1 MWQTD
6 LVDLDAY
13 FARTGASASSSLT
26 ELHEA
31 HVRAIPFENIDVM
44 LGLVPSLDLADI
56 QAKLLGHRRG
66 GYCYEHQLLFTAV
79 LERLGYEV
87 RRRMGRVKTGPR
99 THFMSIV
106 SDDLGDHLVDVG
118 FGAGMLHPMPLVDGA
133 VVDQA
138 GWPHQL
144 RGVGPRWVLEK
155 QVADGWE
162 HMHAFEDDVEQLPVD
177 YLMANYY
184 VATHERSPFSR
195 QLVVMRLEPGLNR
208 RLVGSALT
216 IEHAGAEP
224 EISQVENLA
233 ETLKSLDIALT
244 EGELSHISSTSGT
257 PVAARS

>member
-56 QAKLLGHRRG
+56 QAKLVGRRRG

-79 LERLGYEV
+79 LERLGYTV
-87 RRRMGRVKTGPR
+87 KRRMSRVFTGPR

-106 SDDLGDHLVDVG
+106 DDHLVDVG
-118 FGAGMLHPMPLVDGA
+118 YGAGMLCPMPLVDGV
-133 VVDQA
+133 VVDQG
-138 GWPHQL
+138 GWPHRL
-144 RGVGPRWVLEK
+144 RRVEGRWVLEK
-155 QVADGWE
+155 QSEDGWDLQ
-162 HMHAFEDDVEQLPVD
+162 HAFEEDIEQLRPD
-177 YLMANYY
+177 YVAANHY

-195 QLVVMRLEPGLNR
+195 QLIVMRLEPGLSR
-208 RLVGSALT
+208 RLVGSKFT
-216 IEHAGAEP
+216 VEHAGEKP
-224 EISQVENLA
+224 EDSQVEDLA
-233 ETLKSLDIALT
+233 KTLESLDITLT
-244 EGELSHISSTSGT
+244 ERELSHISSTSGT
-257 PVAARS
+257 PVEARS

>member
-13 FARTGASASSSLT
+13 FARTGASSSSSLK

-44 LGLVPSLDLADI
+44 LGRVPSLDLADI
-56 QAKLLGHRRG
+56 QAKLVGRRRG

-79 LERLGYEV
+79 LERLGYAV
-87 RRRMGRVKTGPR
+87 ARRMSRVMTGPR

-106 SDDLGDHLVDVG
+106 DNHLVDVG

-138 GWPHQL
+138 GWPHRL
-144 RGVGPRWVLEK
+144 RRVDRRWVLEK
-155 QVADGWE
+155 QSADGWQLQ
-162 HMHAFEDDVEQLPVD
+162 HAFEDDVEQQPID
-177 YLMANYY
+177 YTMANYY

-195 QLVVMRLEPGLNR
+195 QLVVMRLAPGLSR
-208 RLVGSALT
+208 RLVGSTLT

-224 EISQVENLA
+224 ENSQVENLA
-233 ETLKSLDIALT
+233 ETLESLDISLT
-244 EGELSHISSTSGT
+244 ERELSHIGAIPGT
-257 PVAARS
+257 PVGARS